1 MKVLVLGQIDPLHLC
16 GRHLLLQQLHI
27 VYGNGYAAAMLEG
40 VLDHLPCSIVEHRA
54 VLGLANSVG
63 QTKMFLYAKEN

>member
-1 MKVLVLGQIDPLHLC
+1 
-16 GRHLLLQQLHI
+16 
-27 VYGNGYAAAMLEG
+27 MLEG

-63 QTKMFLYAKEN
+63 QIKMFLYAKEN